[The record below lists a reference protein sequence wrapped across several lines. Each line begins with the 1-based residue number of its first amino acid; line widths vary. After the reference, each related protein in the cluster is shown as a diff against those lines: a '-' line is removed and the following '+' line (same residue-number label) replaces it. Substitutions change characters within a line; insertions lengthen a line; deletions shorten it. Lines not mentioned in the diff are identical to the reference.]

1 MSLKDAIREA
11 VDERD
16 KQQGEQGKS
25 ENADLPQNAP
35 VATDSAP
42 PKINSAAGKLQSRQ
56 AVNTA
61 SSKTVKPANKQ
72 AVNTASS
79 EPAQEIQE
87 QEELDP
93 EEKVELAA
101 LTIRVSRQ
109 SRIHWLVSAKQQ
121 NTTLTAAIIEALNAR
136 FGEAGS

>member
-16 KQQGEQGKS
+16 KQEGNREKT
-25 ENADLPQNAP
+25 P
-35 VATDSAP
+35 VAETQPDNAVPAASMAP
-42 PKINSAAGKLQSRQ
+42 TGKPGAVKQQSCK

-61 SSKTVKPANKQ
+61 NSNRE
-72 AVNTASS
+72 
-79 EPAQEIQE
+79 EPVQD
-87 QEELDP
+87 QEET
-93 EEKVELAA
+93 EVGEKVEFAA

-121 NTTLTAAIIEALNAR
+121 NTTLTAAITEALNAR
-136 FGEAGS
+136 FGQAGE

>member
-16 KQQGEQGKS
+16 KQEGIREKT
-25 ENADLPQNAP
+25 P
-35 VATDSAP
+35 VAESQPDNAVPAAP
-42 PKINSAAGKLQSRQ
+42 MIPTGKHGAVKQQSSKNGINASSK

-61 SSKTVKPANKQ
+61 SS
-72 AVNTASS
+72 NTE
-79 EPAQEIQE
+79 EPVQD
-87 QEELDP
+87 QEET
-93 EEKVELAA
+93 EVGEKVEFAA

-121 NTTLTAAIIEALNAR
+121 NTTLTAAITEALNAR
-136 FGEAGS
+136 FGKAGE

>member
-16 KQQGEQGKS
+16 KQEGTREKASVAHIQHNEAISDEQTPPLRKS
-25 ENADLPQNAP
+25 NAAKQ
-35 VATDSAP
+35 
-42 PKINSAAGKLQSRQ
+42 Q
-56 AVNTA
+56 
-61 SSKTVKPANKQ
+61 SSK
-72 AVNTASS
+72 AV
-79 EPAQEIQE
+79 ELVQDQE
-87 QEELDP
+87 QATS
-93 EEKVELAA
+93 EEKLELAA

-136 FGEAGS
+136 FGEAGR